1 MTACARW
8 PDAQA
13 VYLYAGNATGFDNLE
28 YRW

>member
-1 MTACARW
+1 MAACARW

-13 VYLYAGNATGFDNLE
+13 VYLYVENTTGFDNLK